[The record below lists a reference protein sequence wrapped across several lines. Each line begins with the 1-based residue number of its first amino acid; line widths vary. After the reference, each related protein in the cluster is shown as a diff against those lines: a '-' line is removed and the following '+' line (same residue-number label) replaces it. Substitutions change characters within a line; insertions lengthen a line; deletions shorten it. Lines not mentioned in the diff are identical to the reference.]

1 MSLSEGEGKKRMTKI
16 LIPGA
21 RSVSSALTSLV
32 LMGAITG
39 CRHDP
44 NVQKQKYL
52 ESGKRYAADAK
63 YKEAAIQF
71 SNALKVDHN
80 FAEAHYQLGTV
91 YLKMGSVMPAYAE
104 LNRAVALQ
112 PGNLQARIDLG
123 NLLLAGKLADRALE
137 QANAVLAI
145 KSDDADAYALLA
157 SIAAVNGDRPAAL
170 TRIQH
175 ALAIEPNKAAFHTTL
190 GLLQGSDPSQAGSAE
205 QQLRKAVSLDSTN
218 VTAHLALAS
227 LLERKGDLQGALQE
241 QKAAVSGDP
250 KNLTARVSLAQ
261 LYFRQGDKAN
271 AEATLR
277 QATEDLSDTSTG
289 ADLLEGFYLRTGE
302 IERGVSVYADLVSK
316 HPKSTPIKLAY
327 ARLLLAKKD
336 IPTAK
341 SVVAGLVKT
350 DASDPGVAVLNGILL
365 LNDAKTGEAFDVL
378 QKAAKNSPE
387 NIPVRIWLGR
397 AALAKGDLNTAQ
409 QSFSDVSRLN
419 PSNLEAADGLAQTA
433 MRRQDANLLGQV
445 AGKAIA
451 IAPQSP
457 VGYLWR
463 GMSEASQHELDKAD
477 VDFRQAL
484 KIDPKNSAA
493 YLELGQ
499 LRASQKKFDEA
510 KPFLEQALTYNP
522 NSERALG
529 LLVAIDVQEK
539 QLPKAISRVQAQ
551 LAKAPQNSQMYDQ
564 LAELQLRN
572 GDANGSLDAAQK
584 AMQLNPAD
592 ATAVM
597 AYSRA
602 QLAHGDAG
610 KAIDGWQQ
618 WLKIHPNDAS
628 AYAVLG
634 TLEQGIGAK
643 DKAMD
648 AYKKSLQ
655 IEPEQPIAAN
665 NLAYLMVEGGQNTD
679 VALNY
684 AQTARRS
691 LPNSPST
698 ADTLA
703 WVYYSKGTYA
713 SARDLLEEAVKTAP
727 DDPTIQYHLGMT
739 YSKLADSANA
749 VIHLKKAAALA
760 PDSEPGK
767 DAQKALQQMG

>member
-1 MSLSEGEGKKRMTKI
+1 MTKI
-16 LIPGA
+16 LVPGA
-21 RSVSSALTSLV
+21 RTVSSALTSLV
-32 LMGAITG
+32 LMAAITG

-44 NVQKQKYL
+44 NVQKEKYL

-80 FAEAHYQLGTV
+80 YAEAHYQLGTV

-123 NLLLAGKLADRALE
+123 NLLLAGKLADRASE

-145 KSDDADAYALLA
+145 KNDDADAYALLA

-170 TRIQH
+170 TQIQH

-205 QQLRKAVSLDSTN
+205 QQLRRAVSLDSTN

-241 QKAAVSGDP
+241 QKLAVSGDP

-277 QATEDLSDTSTG
+277 QATEDLSDTSAG
-289 ADLLEGFYLRTGE
+289 ADLLESFYLRTGE
-302 IERGVSVYADLVSK
+302 IERGVSVYADLVSR
-316 HPKSTPIKLAY
+316 HPKSTPIKVAY

-341 SVVAGLVKT
+341 SVVSGLVKT

-409 QSFSDVSRLN
+409 QSFTDVSRLN

-529 LLVAIDVQEK
+529 VLVAIDVQEK
-539 QLPKAISRVQAQ
+539 QLPKAISRVQTQ